1 MFRPQPLLVLPREAE
16 RWQGAHK
23 RRTSSVSFSTITWAP
38 LQSGALAERT
48 QRRTSN
54 VSPSTITSAALHGGA
69 ATSTCSPLF
78 ITSTMA
84 PAGPPNLTYLL
95 KVGRI

>member
-1 MFRPQPLLVLPREAE
+1 MFRPRPLLELPCKAE
-16 RWQGAHK
+16 CWQGACK
-23 RRTSSVSFSTITWAP
+23 K
-38 LQSGALAERT
+38 
-48 QRRTSN
+48 RTSN